1 MVVSHQTAKSRHY
14 DRERR
19 ITHSLYVLPSTLLY
33 TLFTIVPIVIG
44 FYYSFTNWNGI
55 SRQYKFMGMQNYLKI
70 FSDRRFTKAIS
81 FNVSYAAMLIFCV
94 LALAVVLAL
103 ALNANRY
110 HKTFFQMTYFFPAC
124 ISMLTIGLIFNYIY
138 FQGVPALGQALHI
151 PWMEKNILSSK
162 QLAVYGILLANVW
175 KSVAIPTV
183 LIISALQTIPNE
195 IIESSKIDGANAW
208 QRFKHIIFRFILPTL
223 SIIFVLLLKEG
234 LMIYDYIVALTG
246 GGPAGATES
255 ITMSIYRQGF
265 EDMKFSYAISQ
276 AMVVAVIISLVS
288 IFQIKMSSRKKI
300 YD

>member
-1 MVVSHQTAKSRHY
+1 MGSHQTVRSHSY

-19 ITHSLYVLPSTLLY
+19 ITHFFYVLPSTLLY
-33 TLFTIVPIVIG
+33 MMFTIVPIVTG

-55 SRQYKFMGMQNYLKI
+55 SRQYKYIGIQNYLKI
-70 FSDRRFTKAIS
+70 FSDRRFIKAIT
-81 FNVSYAAMLIFCV
+81 FNITYAAMLIFCV
-94 LALAVVLAL
+94 MILAVLLAL

-124 ISMLTIGLIFNYIY
+124 ISMLTIGLVFNYIY
-138 FQGVPALGQALHI
+138 FQGVPALGHILGI
-151 PWMEKNILSSK
+151 PWLEKNILSSK
-162 QLAVYGILLANVW
+162 QLAVYGILFANVW

-208 QRFKHIIFRFILPTL
+208 QRFRHISFRFILPTL

-288 IFQIKMSSRKKI
+288 IFQIKMSSKKKI

>member
-1 MVVSHQTAKSRHY
+1 MGSHLTARSHRY
-14 DRERR
+14 DRERK
-19 ITHSLYVLPSTLLY
+19 ITHGLYVLPSTLLY
-33 TLFTIVPIVIG
+33 TLFTIVPMVIG

-55 SRQYKFMGMQNYLKI
+55 SRQYKFVGLQNYLKI
-70 FSDRRFTKAIS
+70 FSDRRFVKAIS
-81 FNVSYAAMLIFCV
+81 FNVTYAAMLILCV
-94 LALAVVLAL
+94 LVLAVVLAL
-103 ALNANRY
+103 ALNANRH

-124 ISMLTIGLIFNYIY
+124 ISMLTIGLIFNYIF
-138 FQGVPALGQALHI
+138 FQGVPALGQAFHI
-151 PWMEKNILSSK
+151 AWLERNILSSK

-183 LIISALQTIPNE
+183 LVISALQTIPNE

-208 QRFKHIIFRFILPTL
+208 QRFKSIIFRFILPTL
-223 SIIFVLLLKEG
+223 SITFVLLLKEG

-288 IFQIKMSSRKKI
+288 IIQINISSKKKI